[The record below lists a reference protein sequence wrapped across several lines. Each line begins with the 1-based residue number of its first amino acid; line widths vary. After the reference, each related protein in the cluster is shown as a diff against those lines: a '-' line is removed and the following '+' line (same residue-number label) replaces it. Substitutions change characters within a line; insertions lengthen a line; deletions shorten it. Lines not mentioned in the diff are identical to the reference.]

1 MTAHLLLVLPVA
13 LPLAVA
19 VITLLMRR
27 APAAQKWVN
36 LAGMSGLLLT
46 AVLLMQ
52 RVSAEGI
59 QATGWGGWPMPF
71 GITFVGDHLSA
82 IMVLISAIMAVAVA
96 IYSMADMDEQR
107 IKYGFYPFMN
117 LLVAGV
123 CGAFLTGDV
132 FNLYVWFEVLLIASF
147 CLMSLGN
154 LREQLTANIKY
165 VAINIVSSLFF
176 LAGVGL
182 LYGVT
187 GSLNM
192 AEIASVLAETD
203 RPGLLTTIS
212 MLFMVAFGIKAAIFP
227 LYYWLPA
234 AYHTP
239 PPSVMAL
246 FAGLLTKVGVYA
258 LIRFFTLIF
267 TQDVGYTHTLLLWI
281 AGFTMVSGVLGAAV
295 QKDFRRILSFH
306 IISQIGYMI
315 MGLALFTPLAL
326 IGAIYYVVHNI
337 LAKSNLFL
345 ISGVANQL
353 KGSFRLKK
361 LSGLYAGY
369 AGLSILFIISAF
381 ALAGFPPLSG
391 FWGKLMLA
399 IAALEAQE
407 YIIVAVAL
415 AVGMMTMY
423 SMTKIWMK
431 GFMPGQAQEPAAN
444 GAGAAAGSE
453 EAGNGAATA
462 VATQPLTKT
471 QQVQLYTPI
480 ILIAGLI
487 VGISIFIGP
496 VYTLGEAAATELL
509 DTSFYIDAVLD

>member
-1 MTAHLLLVLPVA
+1 M
-13 LPLAVA
+13 AVA

-27 APAAQKWVN
+27 VPAAEKWVN
-36 LAGMSGLLLT
+36 LAGMSALLVVSVLLL
-46 AVLLMQ
+46 Q
-52 RVSAEGI
+52 RVSAEGV

-82 IMVLISAIMAVAVA
+82 IMVLISAVMALAIS
-96 IYSMADMDEQR
+96 IYSMADMDAQR
-107 IKYGFYPFMN
+107 VKYGFYPFMN

-123 CGAFLTGDV
+123 CGAFLTGDI

-165 VAINIVSSLFF
+165 VVINLVSSLFF
-176 LAGVGL
+176 LAGVGF
-182 LYGVT
+182 LYGIT
-187 GSLNM
+187 GTLNM
-192 AEIASVLAETD
+192 AEISTTLAEMN
-203 RPGLLTTIS
+203 RPGLLTTIA
-212 MLFMVAFGIKAAIFP
+212 MLFLVAFGIKAAIFP

-234 AYHTP
+234 SYHTP
-239 PPSVMAL
+239 PPSIMAL
-246 FAGLLTKVGVYA
+246 FAALLTKVGVYA

-295 QKDFRRILSFH
+295 QKDFRRILSYH

-315 MGLALFTPLAL
+315 MGLALYTPLAL

-345 ISGVANQL
+345 ISGVANHFE
-353 KGSFRLKK
+353 GSFRLKK

-369 AGLSILFIISAF
+369 PLLAVLFIISAF

-391 FWGKLMLA
+391 FWGKLILA
-399 IAALEAQE
+399 IAALEIQE

-415 AVGMMTMY
+415 AVGMMTMF

-431 GFMPGQAQEPAAN
+431 GFMPGQAPDAMATN
-444 GAGAAAGSE
+444 GHGASDHENPGSGNLSR
-453 EAGNGAATA
+453 EAGDGTATA
-462 VATQPLTKT
+462 VAAQPISKT
-471 QQVQLYTPI
+471 DQVLLYTPI
-480 ILIAGLI
+480 VLIAGLI
-487 VGISIFIGP
+487 IGISIFIGP
-496 VYTLGEAAATELL
+496 AYELGEAAANELL
-509 DTSFYIDAVLD
+509 ETSPYIDAVLD